1 MEYRLL
7 GASGLKV
14 SEICLGVMN
23 FGDSTDERQAASIV
37 GAARDAGVNFVDTAD
52 GYHAGKSEA
61 VLGKLL
67 RRDRADWVLAT
78 KGGQAPGTP
87 QRKRGLSRKWMM
99 EAIDLSL
106 QRLATD
112 YVDIYYMHHV
122 DWETPLE
129 ESVVAM
135 GDIIGQGKALHW
147 GFSNHRPW
155 QVGELIRLCDAT
167 GTPRPVICQPLYNAV
182 MRQPEND
189 LLPACEFYG
198 IGVAPYSP
206 LARGVLSGK
215 YDPAKTPPR
224 NSRAARGD
232 ASILNRDFRP
242 ETFQAVKKIKAHA
255 GKRGMS
261 VLDFAVLWVLNNRIV
276 TSVIAGP
283 RTAGQFK
290 DYLGALRH
298 EFTAEDEA
306 LMDSLVAI
314 GHPSTPGFNDPRY
327 PPQGRKPR
335 T

>member
-1 MEYRLL
+1 MV

-23 FGDSTDERQAASIV
+23 FGDSTDERQAASIMA
-37 GAARDAGVNFVDTAD
+37 AARDAGVNFVDTAD

-61 VLGKLL
+61 MVGKLL

-78 KGGQAPGTP
+78 KVGQAPGTP
-87 QRKRGLSRKWMM
+87 RRKRGLSRKWMM
-99 EAIDLSL
+99 EAIDHSL
-106 QRLATD
+106 ERLQTD
-112 YVDIYYMHHV
+112 HVDIYYMHHV
-122 DWETPLE
+122 DWETPLA
-129 ESVVAM
+129 ESVATM
-135 GDIIGQGKALHW
+135 GDIIGQGTALHW

-155 QVGELIRLCDAT
+155 QVAELIRLCDAT
-167 GTPRPVICQPLYNAV
+167 ATPRPVICQPLYNAV
-182 MRQPEND
+182 LRMPEND
-189 LLPACEFYG
+189 LLPACEYFG

-242 ETFQAVKKIKAHA
+242 ETFEVIEKIRAHA
-255 GKRGMS
+255 AQRGMS
-261 VLDFAVLWVLNNRIV
+261 VLEFAILWLLNNRIV

-283 RTAGQFK
+283 RNVGQLK
-290 DYLGALRH
+290 AYLGALGH
-298 EFTAEDEA
+298 EFNADDEA
-306 LMDSLVAI
+306 LMDTLVAA